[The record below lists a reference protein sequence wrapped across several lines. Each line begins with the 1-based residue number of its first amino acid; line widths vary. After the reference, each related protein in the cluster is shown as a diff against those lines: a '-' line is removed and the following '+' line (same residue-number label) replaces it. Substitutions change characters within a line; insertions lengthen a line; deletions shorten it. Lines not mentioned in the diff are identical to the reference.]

1 MRYNGNQHFRLK
13 AFLFLYKPQINHVG
27 ELICMCIMW
36 LYILFFNKKELNMLN
51 MHFFTSYWIFFL
63 KTYALLQ
70 SPGILLNRSHF
81 LICIFSTINT
91 YLCSFVIIL
100 QAPFLSN
107 SFGILSSMVDLR
119 YFRFCIASITS
130 SLITFSS
137 YVGAFGVF
145 CETHSVP
152 KIREQVPTV
161 FREICRY
168 VNPYNFLYQKF

>member
-81 LICIFSTINT
+81 LICIFFTINT

-119 YFRFCIASITS
+119 QVLQILHCLHNFFSYYFFFVCWCVWCFLRNPLGSKNKRASTYCIPRNM
-130 SLITFSS
+130 SL
-137 YVGAFGVF
+137 
-145 CETHSVP
+145 CKP
-152 KIREQVPTV
+152 
-161 FREICRY
+161 
-168 VNPYNFLYQKF
+168 L